1 MIANVFVFANGMV
14 AVTDEH
20 GQQIP
25 EYQGRWMEKREAI
38 LRDKPPH
45 VRVQGGVAVREPD

>member
-1 MIANVFVFANGMV
+1 MIAAVFVFANGMV

-25 EYQGRWMEKREAI
+25 AYQGRWAEQREAI

-45 VRVQGGVAVREPD
+45 VVVQIQRQVQTQ